1 MLNNV
6 ISFYKM
12 LKRMLCN
19 YVLYFMYKLFYNKIK
34 VIGVTG
40 TDGKTTTTYLI
51 RNYINKLNNKNKCG
65 LIGTEII
72 HDGKNEYKSVLT
84 TPDPIVIFKNI
95 VQMNKNECT
104 HCAMEVSSHGIDQ
117 KRANFIDFDCA
128 IFTNI
133 TQDHLDYHKTF
144 ENYLNTK
151 ISFLKNTNNY
161 IIINKD
167 DEHYNYIN
175 KEINKKHYTYG
186 QQDSDFQIKNV
197 NLALNGSIFDLVY
210 NNQIY
215 KFEIQLLGIH
225 NIYNFTAC
233 IAYLILSNYDINA
246 LQTHSKFIT
255 PPPGRLEKIMKNIYV
270 DYAHTPY
277 AMSQMIKCFR
287 AISDKKI
294 VVVFGAGGNR
304 DTTKRKLMG
313 KVSSNADIIILT
325 TDSPRFENPLDI
337 CNQIFPY
344 VENDNKK
351 IILDRYDALEYVL
364 TNYINEIILVMGKG
378 NESFIQINGK
388 NIEFNDKNVILNIL
402 KKNNY

>member
-1 MLNNV
+1 MLNKV
-6 ISFYKM
+6 IYLYKR
-12 LKRMLCN
+12 LKRILCN
-19 YVLYFMYKLFYNKIK
+19 YVLYFIYKLFYNKIK

-72 HDGKNEYKSVLT
+72 HDGKNEFKSVLT

-104 HCAMEVSSHGIDQ
+104 YCAMEVSSHGIDQ
-117 KRANFIDFDCA
+117 KRANFINFDCA

-151 ISFLKNTNNY
+151 ISFLKNTNKY
-161 IIINKD
+161 VIVNKD
-167 DEHYNYIN
+167 DKNYNYIE
-175 KEINKKHYTYG
+175 KELNKKHFTFG
-186 QQDSDFQIKNV
+186 QQECDFQISNII
-197 NLALNGSIFDLVY
+197 LTLNGSIFDLIY
-210 NNQIY
+210 NDQIY
-215 KFEIQLLGIH
+215 RFEIQLLGIH

-233 IAYLILSNYDINA
+233 LAYLILDKYDIKL
-246 LQTHSKFIT
+246 LQENSKFIT
-255 PPPGRLEKIMKNIYV
+255 PPPGRLEKIVNNIYV
-270 DYAHTPY
+270 DYAHTPHGI
-277 AMSQMIKCFR
+277 STMIKCFR
-287 AISDKKI
+287 EVTDKKI

-304 DTTKRKLMG
+304 DSTKRKLMG
-313 KVSSNADIIILT
+313 KESSNADIIIVT
-325 TDSPRFENPLDI
+325 TDNPRFENQLDI

-351 IILDRYDALEYVL
+351 LIVDRYEALEYVL
-364 TNYINEIILVMGKG
+364 KNYINDIILVLGKG